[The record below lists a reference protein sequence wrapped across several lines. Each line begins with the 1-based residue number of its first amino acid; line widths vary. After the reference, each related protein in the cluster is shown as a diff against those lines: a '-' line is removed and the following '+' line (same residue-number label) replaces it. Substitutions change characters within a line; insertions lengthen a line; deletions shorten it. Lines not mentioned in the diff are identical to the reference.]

1 MIQACVIFCVV
12 FAILGYL
19 TEQKIL
25 NPVTVICIMW
35 GGIVYLSSLMLFTLH
50 EARDET
56 YGWILWGLISY
67 IIGYYVFRLF
77 SKNGRIR
84 FKVGNR
90 SLTDEIIVSYQRVYI
105 LYYICIVYIVY
116 RISRYGAAIIGA
128 GFNLT
133 AIGAV
138 MSEANI
144 GDTGLINAIGFLIA
158 TPLFLPLT
166 VFFAVD
172 FWMGKR
178 DRKVLILTVIM
189 TLGRIVI
196 YGGRHP
202 IIQLFTA
209 MVVALTFSY
218 SRYQN
223 QFYEKV
229 RSFGK
234 KKGLLPTVMVGV
246 LLFGYLTF
254 TKTTAVSKTL
264 YLDFAM
270 QPYMLQYWADSI
282 GNQYAFG
289 FASLFGFIHP
299 IIYVLKNLFRVFSD
313 MPDFFAIIYNNI
325 QDTFNNW
332 IPIGTTLRAN
342 AYASSFWYLYYD
354 GRVFGII
361 LGMFV
366 WGMISY
372 IFFIKAKRRTSLLN
386 VANYIMMSEA
396 IIYTFTDMEFYKASY
411 VLGFFYLNLLIYK
424 KDHRKKSLNKI

>member
-1 MIQACVIFCVV
+1 MIQACVIFCVA

-166 VFFAVD
+166 VF
-172 FWMGKR
+172 
-178 DRKVLILTVIM
+178 L
-189 TLGRIVI
+189 
-196 YGGRHP
+196 
-202 IIQLFTA
+202 
-209 MVVALTFSY
+209 
-218 SRYQN
+218 
-223 QFYEKV
+223 
-229 RSFGK
+229 
-234 KKGLLPTVMVGV
+234 
-246 LLFGYLTF
+246 
-254 TKTTAVSKTL
+254 
-264 YLDFAM
+264 
-270 QPYMLQYWADSI
+270 
-282 GNQYAFG
+282 
-289 FASLFGFIHP
+289 
-299 IIYVLKNLFRVFSD
+299 
-313 MPDFFAIIYNNI
+313 
-325 QDTFNNW
+325 
-332 IPIGTTLRAN
+332 
-342 AYASSFWYLYYD
+342 
-354 GRVFGII
+354 
-361 LGMFV
+361 
-366 WGMISY
+366 
-372 IFFIKAKRRTSLLN
+372 
-386 VANYIMMSEA
+386 
-396 IIYTFTDMEFYKASY
+396 
-411 VLGFFYLNLLIYK
+411 LLISGWEKEIGKY
-424 KDHRKKSLNKI
+424 

>member
-1 MIQACVIFCVV
+1 MMIQTSVIFCIV

-25 NPVTVICIMW
+25 NPVTVICTIW
-35 GGIVYLSSLMLFTLH
+35 GMIIYLSSLMLFTLH
-50 EARDET
+50 EAQDEI
-56 YGWILWGLISY
+56 YRWILWGLISY
-67 IIGYYVFRLF
+67 IIGYYTVRFFL
-77 SKNGRIR
+77 KNGKIR
-84 FKVGNR
+84 FKVGKHP
-90 SLTDEIIVSYQRVYI
+90 LTYDVMVSYQRVYI
-105 LYYICIVYIVY
+105 LYYICIGYILY
-116 RISRYGAAIIGA
+116 RITRYGAAIIRA
-128 GFNLT
+128 GFNLS

-166 VFFAVD
+166 VFLTVD

-178 DRKVLILTVIM
+178 DKKTLILTIIM

-202 IIQLFTA
+202 VIQLFTA
-209 MVVALTFSY
+209 MVIALTFSY
-218 SRYQN
+218 SKYQN
-223 QFYEKV
+223 QFYEKAK
-229 RSFGK
+229 SFGK
-234 KKGLLPTVMVGV
+234 KKGLLPTVVVGA

-270 QPYMLQYWADSI
+270 QPYMLQYWAESI

-299 IIYVLKNLFRVFSD
+299 ILYVLKNLFHVFSD
-313 MPDFFAIIYNNI
+313 FPDFFAIIYNNI
-325 QDTFNNW
+325 QGTFNNW
-332 IPIGTTLRAN
+332 IPIGTTLKAN

-354 GRVFGII
+354 GRIFGIV
-361 LGMFV
+361 LGMFI
-366 WGMISY
+366 WGIVSY
-372 IFFIKAKRRTSLLN
+372 VSFIKAKRYTSLLN

-411 VLGFFYLNLLIYK
+411 VLGFFYLNLLIYR
-424 KDHRKKSLNKI
+424 KDYRKKITG